1 MNRCPEQSE
10 WVLYAADEL
19 PASRRDVLQAH
30 LESCAACRE
39 EMAAVSRGLASL
51 AVLDREPAL
60 RPRAAAV
67 LRGRLA
73 DAADRRAARPWILT
87 FVSRHRWAAAAAVIL
102 WVTLAAAIFA
112 PIHPTPHNWLTDT
125 QVTDEITAI
134 TAAVDMLERGDTALA
149 LENGVNHQA
158 PPADK
163 IDDEV
168 EQFLQD
174 LSNELGVEG

>member
-10 WVLYAADEL
+10 WVLYAAVEL
-19 PASRRDVLQAH
+19 PAPRRDVLQPH

-73 DAADRRAARPWILT
+73 DAAERRAARPWILT

-112 PIHPTPHNWLTDT
+112 PVRPTAHNWLTDT
-125 QVTDEITAI
+125 QVADEITAI
-134 TAAVDMLERGDTALA
+134 TGGSWVVPAYDAAGNMTAGPMA
-149 LENGVNHQA
+149 GIE
-158 PPADK
+158 ADPNWRL
-163 IDDEV
+163 D
-168 EQFLQD
+168 Q
-174 LSNELGVEG
+174 GRT